1 MTKSSKRISSR
12 IFKLS
17 FSIPGFIDFVKFDLS
32 GKTTYQLRENF
43 FNTEKYEEEK
53 GVGMEHILQGLVTQR
68 SRKRDRFVSEELT
81 NHLFAAKGHNHG
93 TDLVARYDSF

>member
-1 MTKSSKRISSR
+1 MYIS
-12 IFKLS
+12 
-17 FSIPGFIDFVKFDLS
+17 GFIDFVKFDLS

-43 FNTEKYEEEK
+43 FNTAKYEEQN

-93 TDLVARYDSF
+93 TDLVARYIFYCWF